1 MRSGR
6 ILRLC
11 RSLSQ
16 TGGLLTQQQQ
26 QAALFYSS
34 QSLPGARLRHVP
46 KEDGTS
52 LPWWPK
58 IAVLASAAVAAAT
71 LAAAAPAWAD
81 AGAAKGPP
89 DASSHSLLSLK
100 TRQRLFF
107 AYEKRIRCG
116 GSNRADLQ
124 AGGLHA
130 CPCGGGSAGNALDL

>member
-1 MRSGR
+1 MLPGR
-6 ILRLC
+6 ILNLC

-16 TGGLLTQQQQ
+16 SGGLLTQQQQQ

-34 QSLPGARLRHVP
+34 QSLPGACLRPVP
-46 KEDGTS
+46 KEEIAS

-58 IAVLASAAVAAAT
+58 IAILASAAAAAAT
-71 LAAAAPAWAD
+71 LTTAAPAYAD
-81 AGAAKGPP
+81 AGGAAKGAP

-116 GSNRADLQ
+116 
-124 AGGLHA
+124 
-130 CPCGGGSAGNALDL
+130 